1 MSVRHRALEFAR
13 ELFRMFE
20 TKQKAFLP
28 DTITFWGGVLLAFG
42 LGSLPTIFVI
52 WLVIAL
58 WLADF

>member
-1 MSVRHRALEFAR
+1 
-13 ELFRMFE
+13 MFE

-28 DTITFWGGVLLAFG
+28 DTIAFWGGVLLVFG